1 MSTDFSKSDN
11 YHSALPDMDFTSE
24 ISTAALVRLLVKKGI
39 VTSSEVL
46 EAERQNREEAQQY
59 KESVAEPSSE
69 SRESD
74 ASKKTRHH
82 YHDYRKH
89 STLKNWAS
97 RKKWR
102 RRLTT
107 MLFGWHWRKSKHNY
121 KTSGRRK
128 RAQTEG

>member
-11 YHSALPDMDFTSE
+11 YHDALPDMDFTNE

-39 VTSSEVL
+39 VSSSEVL
-46 EAERQNREEAQQY
+46 EAERQNREEAQQL
-59 KESVAEPSSE
+59 KESAAEPLPDDYKADST
-69 SRESD
+69 
-74 ASKKTRHH
+74 KKKRHH

-107 MLFGWHWRKSKHNY
+107 LLFGWHWRKSRHNY

-128 RAQTEG
+128 QAQTEH